1 MGQYQTFRGFLIVQI
16 IALVDQES
24 LRFIRA
30 NSESE
35 IPQSCPTLYDPMDC
49 SLSGS
54 SVPGIFQARVL
65 EWIAIPSPGDL
76 PDPGIEPRS
85 PSLQADTLPSDP
97 PGKRRAIPQC

>member
-65 EWIAIPSPGDL
+65 EWIEQYVEKLYPNKLDNLDEMNKS
-76 PDPGIEPRS
+76 
-85 PSLQADTLPSDP
+85 
-97 PGKRRAIPQC
+97 